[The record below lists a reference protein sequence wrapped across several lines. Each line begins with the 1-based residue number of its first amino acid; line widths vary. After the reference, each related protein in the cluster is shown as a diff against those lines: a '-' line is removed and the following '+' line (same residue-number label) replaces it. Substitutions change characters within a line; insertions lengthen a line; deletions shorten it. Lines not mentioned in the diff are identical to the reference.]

1 MQQALLIGKSGIVAS
16 DPGVIHSALLLTE
29 RHEPHFIAVID
40 KLQANKEPAIY
51 KTTQMCDS
59 VACIQGL
66 QGVGLQP
73 ETPTD
78 RLLVKHV

>member
-51 KTTQMCDS
+51 KTTQMP
-59 VACIQGL
+59 ACYHLPVQDWSL
-66 QGVGLQP
+66 
-73 ETPTD
+73 TW
-78 RLLVKHV
+78 RS